1 MDGFLKF
8 MLTRAWADLMMFVL
22 LWGPLLLLAAVC
34 VLTLNTL
41 PPQRRRGLFA
51 LFFTMLGVAAVLF
64 GGAWGLDQRGLAWRT
79 WFQEGMSIVLWL
91 VGLAT
96 GILTIVYARRWLP
109 EHHGTGG
116 RIAVYLSAFALA
128 AVMFSGSVVG
138 LLWAMGPGEQ
148 VVIYQ
153 GEKMILGKWTW
164 MDTSYSLYEYR
175 GPLVRGA
182 KARDFDWVLIRE
194 AVIDAG

>member
-1 MDGFLKF
+1 MTGYFLS
-8 MLTRAWADLMMFVL
+8 LLWSALMMFL
-22 LWGPLLLLAAVC
+22 LLIGPLLLLAAVC
-34 VLTLNTL
+34 LMTLNTL

-64 GGAWGLDQRGLAWRT
+64 GGAWALDQNGLAWRT
-79 WFQEGMSIVLWL
+79 WFQESLSAVLWL
-91 VGLAT
+91 VGLTT

-109 EHHGTGG
+109 ERRGAGG
-116 RIAVYLSAFALA
+116 RTAVYLSAFALMVA
-128 AVMFSGSVVG
+128 MFSGSVVG
-138 LLWAMGPGEQ
+138 LLWVMGPGEQ
-148 VVIYQ
+148 VVTYQ

-164 MDTSYSLYEYR
+164 MDTSYSLYEYH

-182 KARDFDWVLIRE
+182 ESMDFDWSLVRG